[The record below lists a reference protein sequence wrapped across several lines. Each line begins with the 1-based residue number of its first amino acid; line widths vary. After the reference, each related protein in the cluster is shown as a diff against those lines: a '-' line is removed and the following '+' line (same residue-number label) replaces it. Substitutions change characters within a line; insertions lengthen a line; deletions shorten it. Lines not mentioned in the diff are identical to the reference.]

1 MTFNISDHI
10 YYMTIFTDHDSNA
23 GTAANGFAIVSGEN
37 GDTKEIELK
46 KKQGNILIPPFKS
59 GRYCTS
65 VVFEVKHKG
74 LSKNQ
79 LKLQQF

>member
-10 YYMTIFTDHDSNA
+10 YYVTIFTGHDSNA

-59 GRYCTS
+59 GRYCTLRVTTHYILYICCVRS
-65 VVFEVKHKG
+65 
-74 LSKNQ
+74 
-79 LKLQQF
+79 